1 MLWGPTNP
9 VLLMVLFSRDAHTR
23 HMSVLEKKTSISCTC
38 KGTRCSRAL
47 VAVAELF
54 RACVPYTLRTMYFT
68 FIYLI
73 YHAVPGLF
81 STLLPM
87 YHYILMCVS
96 IQQMLILASL
106 LLPIRQIVCIHKRRR
121 IRGLNF
127 RGFVREREV
136 LDICIIR
143 LTILVKRDL
152 LTENL
157 CK

>member
-1 MLWGPTNP
+1 MLWGPANC
-9 VLLMVLFSRDAHTR
+9 VLVMVLFSRDAHTR
-23 HMSVLEKKTSISCTC
+23 RMSVPEKKTSISRTY
-38 KGTRCSRAL
+38 KGTRYSRAL

-54 RACVPYTLRTMYFT
+54 RACVPYTLRAMYST

-106 LLPIRQIVCIHKRRR
+106 LLPIRQIVCIHKRRH
-121 IRGLNF
+121 IRGPNF

-136 LDICIIR
+136 LDICVIR
-143 LTILVKRDL
+143 ITMLVKRDL
-152 LTENL
+152 PTGNA

>member
-1 MLWGPTNP
+1 MLWGPTNA

-23 HMSVLEKKTSISCTC
+23 HMSVPEKKTSISCTC

-54 RACVPYTLRTMYFT
+54 RACIPYTLRAMYST

-73 YHAVPGLF
+73 YHTVPVLF
-81 STLLPM
+81 STLLHM
-87 YHYILMCVS
+87 HHYILKCVS

-106 LLPIRQIVCIHKRRR
+106 LLLIRQIVCIHNRRH
-121 IRGLNF
+121 IRGPNF

-136 LDICIIR
+136 LDVCVIR
-143 LTILVKRDL
+143 LTMLVKRDL
-152 LTENL
+152 PTGNA